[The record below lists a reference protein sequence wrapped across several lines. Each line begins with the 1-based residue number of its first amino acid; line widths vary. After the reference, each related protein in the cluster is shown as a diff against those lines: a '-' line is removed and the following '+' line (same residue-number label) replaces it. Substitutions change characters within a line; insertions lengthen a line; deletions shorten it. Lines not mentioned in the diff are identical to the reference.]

1 MYQMELLIV
10 SPENSFLPRRVQL
23 LLASRVSNN
32 FNKNVNKLPAK
43 LACKIL
49 GFTNLKAK
57 YI

>member
-1 MYQMELLIV
+1 MELLIV